1 VAYIRGKEEHHR
13 VVSFREEFQSFLRRH
28 DIEFDE
34 RCL

>member
-1 VAYIRGKEEHHR
+1 